1 MQQPVSN
8 NCRVNNTRLR
18 IGYFENSICGMG
30 ICFCRKI
37 DMKRNNICHEI
48 SLKLLHIV
56 ASSFSFRKFCPR
68 REQIFKRNDIIKCM
82 LILNSGHNETPP
94 SPRILPVLGKV
105 KESYLLWYKF
115 YHDLP
120 KTHRYTLGQRIDTLF
135 IEIIEAIAA
144 ASFLS
149 REEKHPY
156 VRLAIKKMDTLR
168 VLLMILWET
177 KSLDSK
183 KYIALS
189 VKLDEAGR
197 MLGGWNGQLAKQNSP
212 VKTGEK

>member
-1 MQQPVSN
+1 M
-8 NCRVNNTRLR
+8 
-18 IGYFENSICGMG
+18 
-30 ICFCRKI
+30 
-37 DMKRNNICHEI
+37 
-48 SLKLLHIV
+48 
-56 ASSFSFRKFCPR
+56 
-68 REQIFKRNDIIKCM
+68 
-82 LILNSGHNETPP
+82 
-94 SPRILPVLGKV
+94 RILPVLSKV
-105 KESYLLWYKF
+105 KEPYILWYKF
-115 YHDLP
+115 YQDLP

-149 REEKHPY
+149 RNEKHPY

-177 KSLDSK
+177 RSLDNK

-189 VKLDEAGR
+189 LKLDEAGK

-212 VKTGEK
+212 AKAGEK